1 MENFDWCVL
10 FFTNEDNPTPGLMTL
25 ALLKIFAVGRKEKN
39 EKSESKLVG
48 NLSHIWSQILNKP
61 VT

>member
-1 MENFDWCVL
+1 MENFDRCVL
-10 FFTNEDNPTPGLMTL
+10 FFTNEDNPIPGLMTL